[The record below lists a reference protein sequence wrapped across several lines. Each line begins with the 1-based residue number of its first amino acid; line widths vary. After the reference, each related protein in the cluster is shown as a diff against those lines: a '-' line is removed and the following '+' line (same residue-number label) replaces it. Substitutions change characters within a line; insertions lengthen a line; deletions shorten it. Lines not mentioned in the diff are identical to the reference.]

1 MNNPAD
7 NLENLLAKIHKSPLE
22 AEMLLGLSETDKHI
36 LQLTAELKSIPIAT
50 VPLANKKQKFAS
62 LTLSAHKHSWSSWF
76 VVNKLSLT
84 AFSMLMFLSLGGLF
98 YKTTTALPGEKLFT
112 LKKSAEQFRIKFAT
126 TDIQKAY
133 LKVQIAKKRVAEAE
147 KLAQMGNNN
156 PQLELA
162 VMKEISLAT
171 NSAVNEIENLS
182 ATSLN
187 SEKKPIIDSL
197 SDVSQKEQTLISSL
211 TPASKDIEDVIAQSL
226 INQTRVSEIKQSVAI
241 ATAEEA
247 IASLSKANGLIAI
260 SGEITKLQK
269 NKLNVEKTEFIITEA
284 TEISDNQGKPVL
296 FSQLNLK
303 NQIAI
308 SGKKDKDEIIA
319 TKIILANS
327 TLETGEVKGENTGS
341 TAIDNTTTP
350 KTILKLESETTYE
363 SPLVDPNSASVN
375 FIFEDPKPQFAP

>member
-1 MNNPAD
+1 
-7 NLENLLAKIHKSPLE
+7 L
-22 AEMLLGLSETDKHI
+22 
-36 LQLTAELKSIPIAT
+36 
-50 VPLANKKQKFAS
+50 
-62 LTLSAHKHSWSSWF
+62 
-76 VVNKLSLT
+76 
-84 AFSMLMFLSLGGLF
+84 
-98 YKTTTALPGEKLFT
+98 
-112 LKKSAEQFRIKFAT
+112 
-126 TDIQKAY
+126 
-133 LKVQIAKKRVAEAE
+133 
-147 KLAQMGNNN
+147 
-156 PQLELA
+156 
-162 VMKEISLAT
+162 
-171 NSAVNEIENLS
+171 
-182 ATSLN
+182 
-187 SEKKPIIDSL
+187 
-197 SDVSQKEQTLISSL
+197 
-211 TPASKDIEDVIAQSL
+211 
-226 INQTRVSEIKQSVAI
+226 IKQSVAI